1 MAFFELNIAM
11 SGLFAAQRGLQV
23 TSNNISNANTQGYSR
38 QILSQTAS
46 KPLSGYGVGLTGTGV
61 TTTGVNRVRDSLIDQ
76 KIWTQSA
83 SLGEANIKVT
93 QNSIMESAFGEP
105 SESGFTKVFN
115 DMFSAMS
122 QLSLDPTASESK
134 ITLKEEMISF
144 TKYFNNI
151 AAKLEKQQRDLNF
164 EIKVTVDEI
173 NAIATR
179 IQSLNQQIADAE
191 LYGSEASSFR
201 DERDKC
207 IDRLSQ
213 IVDVEV
219 SEEPYQVLGRTQ
231 NRFMVKIAGQVLVD
245 HINVNTL
252 EIEERTDAD
261 KLNEEDVDGLYNL
274 AWSNGLSFDMTK
286 ASISGELK
294 GLIDMRDGCGSNGV
308 NTYNGVPYYMQQLNT
323 YVRDFA
329 KMMNEQYLKG
339 DPVEDEHALFTY
351 MIDDKPVTGKGTVDY
366 SKLTAANFSI
376 SKEVDDEPLK
386 MTTLSDNNNP
396 SDSSFMVE
404 LFRKKDS
411 KDMNFFEN
419 ATAKEYMI
427 SLFSQLGVNAKESEM
442 YQSTNTSI
450 TQNLENQRLSN
461 SQVDT
466 TEEFTYLIRYQQA
479 YQAAAKVM
487 NTIDGIY
494 ETTIFKLGNF

>member
-23 TSNNISNANTQGYSR
+23 TSNNISNASTQGYSR
-38 QILSQTAS
+38 QVLGQTAS

-76 KIWTQSA
+76 KIWKQSA
-83 SLGEANIKVT
+83 GLGEANIKVT
-93 QNSIMESAFGEP
+93 QNSMMESAFGEP
-105 SESGFTKVFN
+105 SETGFTKVFN

-122 QLSLDPTASESK
+122 QLSLEPTASENK
-134 ITLKEEMISF
+134 IALKEEMISF

-151 AAKLEKQQRDLNF
+151 ASTLEKQQKDLNF
-164 EIKVTVDEI
+164 EVKVMVDEI
-173 NAIATR
+173 NALATR
-179 IQSLNQQIADAE
+179 IQSLNKQILDAE

-207 IDRLSQ
+207 VDRLSQ
-213 IVDVEV
+213 IIDVEV
-219 SEEPYQVLGRTQ
+219 SEEEYQVEGNIQ
-231 NRFMVKIAGQVLVD
+231 NRFTVRIAGQVLVD
-245 HINVNTL
+245 HVNVHTL
-252 EIEERTDAD
+252 KLEERKD
-261 KLNEEDVDGLYNL
+261 KVNDEDMDGLYDIV
-274 AWSNGLSFDMTK
+274 WSNGLKFDMVQ
-286 ASISGELK
+286 SSMSGELK
-294 GLIDMRDGCGSNGV
+294 GLLDMRDGCGTGET
-308 NTYNGVPYYMQQLNT
+308 NTYNGVPYYIKQLNI

-329 KMMNEQYLKG
+329 EMMNEQYLKG
-339 DPVEDEHALFTY
+339 DAVEDDHALFTY
-351 MIDDKPVTGKGTVDY
+351 MIDGEPVTGKGTIDY

-376 SKEVDDEPLK
+376 SKEVHDEPLK
-386 MTTLSDNNNP
+386 MTTLYDNTNP
-396 SDSSFMVE
+396 SDSSFMVD
-404 LFRKKDS
+404 LFRMKDN
-411 KDMNFFEN
+411 KDLNFFEN

-466 TEEFTYLIRYQQA
+466 TEEFTSLIRYQQA

-487 NTIDGIY
+487 NTIDSIY